1 MSFRL
6 GHRKTREK
14 YSDVDIALIENPRK
28 SETHTR
34 NFEADTEEAKRLIGF
49 EAKRRVEDEIRQ
61 QLGK

>member
-1 MSFRL
+1 MRI
-6 GHRKTREK
+6 REK
-14 YSDVDIALIENPRK
+14 VI
-28 SETHTR
+28 THTR